1 MSGGAAVSERN
12 PALTTHLRTLLTTA
26 SAASWRPLLSER
38 VHLRLCN
45 RVCVIGI
52 DDTMAELGFL
62 FGNVA
67 AVGADFLDISSLP
80 LGALVET
87 DLTPRRK
94 ALSHLL
100 IPCVMIVHQDKLGG
114 LVDIRVYFDPASIFA
129 PPLPGSARGARSRT
143 VSSSDT

>member
-1 MSGGAAVSERN
+1 MSERAH
-12 PALTTHLRTLLTTA
+12 ALTTELRKLLATA
-26 SAASWRPLLSER
+26 SAAAWRPLLSER

-52 DDTMAELGFL
+52 DDAMNELGVL

-67 AVGADFLDISSLP
+67 AVGTDFLDICSLP

-87 DLTPRRK
+87 DLTPRHR

-100 IPCVMIVHQDKLGG
+100 IPCVMIVHQDKEGG
-114 LVDIRVYFDPASIFA
+114 LVDIRIYFDPASMLTR
-129 PPLPGSARGARSRT
+129 PLPGLARGTRSKT
-143 VSSSDT
+143 ASSSETS